1 MKKALIP
8 ITAALLTFSI
18 LSNSVSAPFVQY
30 YVARFSGSASGWCWI
45 FTEFPMN
52 ESVMPSAYGKGRFD
66 IRGLAI
72 VRKGTDPDFG
82 DYYWANS
89 TDPNTHIWMYRTQMR
104 VTWGSNAC
112 AVHFWTTDTTV
123 GVFNDTGDYFM
134 IGFFMPMGTT
144 SFAGWYKE
152 ETAPIQFIR
161 GNAVVYVLPYD
172 PSGEVFVVMVVL
184 AIDTTHFLTF
194 IWISEDIEGYPPGH
208 VARSFSHRVTVWPIE
223 WHPIPG

>member
-8 ITAALLTFSI
+8 IIAALLAFSM
-18 LSNSVSAPFVQY
+18 LSNSASAQPIPYFA
-30 YVARFSGSASGWCWI
+30 ARFSGGASGWCWI

-52 ESVMPSAYGKGRFD
+52 ESVMPSAHGKGRVD

-72 VRKGTDPDFG
+72 VREAAGV
-82 DYYWANS
+82 YWANS
-89 TDPNTHIWMYRTQMR
+89 TDPNTGIWTYRTQMR
-104 VTWGSNAC
+104 VTWGGNAC
-112 AVHFWTTDTTV
+112 AVHLWTTDTTW
-123 GVFNDTGDYFM
+123 GIFNDTGDYFM

-194 IWISEDIEGYPPGH
+194 IWVSEDIEGYPPGY
-208 VARSFSHRVTVWPIE
+208 VARSISHRVTVWPIQ
-223 WHPIPG
+223 WPTIPI

>member
-8 ITAALLTFSI
+8 IIAALLAFSM
-18 LSNSVSAPFVQY
+18 LSNSASAQPIPYFA
-30 YVARFSGSASGWCWI
+30 ARFSGSANGCCWI

-89 TDPNTHIWMYRTQMR
+89 TDPNTSIWMYRTQIR

-112 AVHFWTTDTTV
+112 VVHLWTTDTTV

-134 IGFFMPMGTT
+134 IGSFIPMGTTT

-152 ETAPIQFIR
+152 EAAPIQFIR
-161 GNAVVYVLPYD
+161 GIAVVYVLPYD

-184 AIDTTHFLTF
+184 GIDTTHFLTF
-194 IWISEDIEGYPPGH
+194 IWISEDIEGYPTGY
-208 VARSFSHRVTVWPIE
+208 VARSISHRVTV
-223 WHPIPG
+223 